1 MTRFSV
7 YLSKFFR
14 LQSKAIETIAFSAI
28 SGVFGI
34 LNMLAVILVTRTSS
48 AMVEKTDFLYF
59 TLAAC
64 AFVIPI
70 IAGPVTAGL
79 VQYLKSRDL
88 SFKDF
93 ESQLFSFYFSV
104 LSGLVLLFIVLL
116 IFAIYFSGYLPH
128 NNWVLFLFVLFVS
141 IIYELLRIIFQIN
154 NQFSKVLILQS
165 VNIFTFIASLT
176 GMGVEDFLLFSIVL
190 KVIVFICLVLITIST
205 VKNIDLLAGWESSSN
220 FYSQNFVYSGVSFIS
235 TLSAFTPALIFNSSG
250 AGFVTIYYAS
260 LRLSLAPVS
269 LFVTPLID
277 FLRFRVYRSGLDRR
291 AYLMIFLMLL
301 SFSFVWICTIFV
313 FRQDVIEIL
322 LPGYHDKKV
331 ASDILGVMIVL
342 TLTQSLWVLNTRFA
356 EVSLDIN
363 RIAFYGVFGH
373 IAFIICAVLSISSAA
388 NYIPIAR
395 VLIDLFWFS
404 SVGFYFIYMSNRLI
418 KIG

>member
-1 MTRFSV
+1 V

-14 LQSKAIETIAFSAI
+14 LQSKVIETIAFSAI

-79 VQYLKSRDL
+79 VQHLKSHDL
-88 SFKDF
+88 SFKDI
-93 ESQLFSFYFSV
+93 ESQLFSFYFAV
-104 LSGLVLLFIVLL
+104 LSGLALLFIVLL
-116 IFAIYFSGYLPH
+116 LFAIYFSGYLPH
-128 NNWVLFLFVLFVS
+128 NNSVLFLFVLFVS
-141 IIYELLRIIFQIN
+141 IIYELIRIIFQIN

-165 VNIFTFIASLT
+165 VNILTFIASLT
-176 GMGVEDFLLFSIVL
+176 GMGVEDFLLFSVAI
-190 KVIVFICLVLITIST
+190 KVTIFICLVLMTISK
-205 VKNIDLLAGWESSSN
+205 VKNIDLMTGWTSLNN
-220 FYSQNFVYSGVSFIS
+220 FYSRNFVYSGASFIS
-235 TLSAFTPALIFNSSG
+235 TLSAFLPALIFNSSS

-260 LRLSLAPVS
+260 MRLSLAPVS
-269 LFVTPLID
+269 LFLTPLID
-277 FLRFRVYRSGLDRR
+277 FLRFRVFRSGLDRP
-291 AYLMIFLMLL
+291 AYLTILLILL
-301 SFSFVWICTIFV
+301 SFSLVWICTIFV
-313 FRQDVIEIL
+313 FRHDVIEIL

-342 TLTQSLWVLNTRFA
+342 TLTQSLWVLNTRFS
-356 EVSLDIN
+356 EVHLDIN
-363 RIAFYGVFGH
+363 RIAFYGAFGH
-373 IAFIICAVLSISSAA
+373 IAFIICAVYSIYSTA

-404 SVGFYFIYMSNRLI
+404 SMGFYFIAMSNRVRA
-418 KIG
+418 IG